1 MAYADG
7 FVIPIPK
14 KNLAAYQR
22 MARLGRKVWLEHGAL
37 AYYECIG
44 DDLAVPAQF
53 AGFHSMAKL
62 KKNETV
68 VFAWILYKSKAH
80 RNKVNAKVMADPR
93 MHKAPNPMPFDHTR
107 MAFGGF
113 KVIVKG

>member
-7 FVIPIPK
+7 IVIPIPK
-14 KNLAAYQR
+14 KNVDAYR
-22 MARLGRKVWLEHGAL
+22 KMARLGRKVWMEHGAL
-37 AYYECIG
+37 EYYECVG
-44 DDLAVPAQF
+44 DDLAIPAMFQ
-53 AGFHSMAKL
+53 GFGKMAKL

-68 VFAWILYKSKAH
+68 IFAWIVYKSKAH

-93 MHKAPNPMPFDHTR
+93 LKMSGKMPFDHKR

-113 KVIVKG
+113 KVIVKD